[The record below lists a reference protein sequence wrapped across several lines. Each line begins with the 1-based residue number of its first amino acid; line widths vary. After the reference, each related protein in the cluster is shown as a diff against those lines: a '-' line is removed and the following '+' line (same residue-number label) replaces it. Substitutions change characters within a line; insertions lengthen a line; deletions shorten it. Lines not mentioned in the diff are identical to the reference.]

1 MTQLYSEL
9 NKSKD
14 LEKLVSGV
22 DITPTMY
29 NNAVDKYQALG
40 KFFEE
45 NGIECDI
52 YPQGSFALGTVVR
65 PLKTGKQSD
74 YDLDFICLVKK

>member
-45 NGIECDI
+45 NGFE
-52 YPQGSFALGTVVR
+52 ALE
-65 PLKTGKQSD
+65 D
-74 YDLDFICLVKK
+74 EFE